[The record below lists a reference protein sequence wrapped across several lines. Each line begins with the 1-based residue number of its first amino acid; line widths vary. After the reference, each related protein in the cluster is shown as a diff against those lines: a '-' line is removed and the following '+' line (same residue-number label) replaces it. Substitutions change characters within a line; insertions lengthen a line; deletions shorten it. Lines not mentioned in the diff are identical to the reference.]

1 MPRGSNLTTKMRY
14 EQEEETVQG
23 GAKAMQRLRA
33 VDTGTAKTGTAKAGG
48 VTHLA
53 QRELW
58 GDGDLS
64 WPWRDE
70 LSWRGRKS
78 RIMGKI

>member
-1 MPRGSNLTTKMRY
+1 
-14 EQEEETVQG
+14 
-23 GAKAMQRLRA
+23 MQRLRA
-33 VDTGTAKTGTAKAGG
+33 VDTGTAKAGTAKAGG